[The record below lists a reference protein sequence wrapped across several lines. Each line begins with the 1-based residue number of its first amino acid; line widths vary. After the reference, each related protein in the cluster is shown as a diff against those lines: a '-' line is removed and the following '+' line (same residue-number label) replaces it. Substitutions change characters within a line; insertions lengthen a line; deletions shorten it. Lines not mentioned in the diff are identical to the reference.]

1 MLSEHLRFLSLGR
14 AATSRPIA
22 PVQNHNRIPEAVPND
37 RAVPN
42 VRAVPNDGGV
52 PDLPDISLQVLDDPL
67 ADNRLFSA
75 EMSAEQASSFGI
87 LE

>member
-22 PVQNHNRIPEAVPND
+22 QVQNHIRIPEAVPND
-37 RAVPN
+37 
-42 VRAVPNDGGV
+42 RAVPNDGGV